1 MDVSTTGVWL
11 EDLHHRLIQ
20 RYGSAHGDQVFA
32 RYAEAFPQ
40 TYRDAVST
48 GQATADISALEGA
61 LASDGH
67 PSARLPHLSVRVP
80 DGTRLALLWSAQ
92 SPALLADVF
101 PVLEN
106 MGLRIADH
114 RPFDIR
120 PAGSEPVR
128 IEEFQLIQRDSVS
141 LADGTLQGLLENAF
155 TAVWN
160 GEAGDDGF
168 NRLLLRARLSWREVA
183 ILRGIYA
190 YLRQAGRPF
199 SQAHVERTLVSHREA
214 ARLLVALFSAR
225 FDPSHLGDDR
235 ENDVRE
241 QLMAQLQS
249 VDNLNEDR
257 VLRAALAFVDATV
270 RTNYFRRDETTPKP
284 YLVCK
289 LDPGRLPFLPEPRP
303 AVETFVY
310 STRMEGLHLR
320 AARVARG
327 GIRWSDRP
335 EDYRDEVLALM
346 RAQMVKNAV
355 IVPHGA
361 KGAFVV
367 KRPPAETD
375 QDALATEV
383 RDCYA
388 TFIRGLLDVTDNQV
402 NGQVVPPPDVVCHDG
417 PDAYLVVAADKGTA
431 TFSDLANSIAA
442 EYDYWLGDAFASGGS
457 TGYDHKALGIT
468 ARGVW
473 ESIRRHF
480 GELGVDADHD
490 ELTAVGIG
498 DMSGDVFG
506 NGMLHPNIRLVAAFD
521 HRHVFLDPAPDTAVA
536 YQERRRLFSLPRSS
550 WADYDPAAISA
561 GGGVFPR
568 SAKLVPLSPQARDTL
583 GTDAEALPAD
593 ELVRAVL
600 RAPVD
605 LFYNGG
611 IGTYVKGRGEHNAD
625 VHDRANESVR
635 VDAHELRARVVA
647 EGGNL
652 GLTQMARIEYA
663 LAGGRVNTDFID
675 NSAGVDTSD
684 REVNLKILLHDAVT
698 TGRLDPHRRD
708 QLLAEVADDVTKP
721 RPARQ
726 LPPGPGDQRDRGPRP
741 GCVGSPGA
749 GHAVRRSQRDTRP

>member
-1 MDVSTTGVWL
+1 M
-11 EDLHHRLIQ
+11 
-20 RYGSAHGDQVFA
+20 
-32 RYAEAFPQ
+32 
-40 TYRDAVST
+40 
-48 GQATADISALEGA
+48 
-61 LASDGH
+61 
-67 PSARLPHLSVRVP
+67 
-80 DGTRLALLWSAQ
+80 WSA
-92 SPALLADVF
+92 
-101 PVLEN
+101 
-106 MGLRIADH
+106 
-114 RPFDIR
+114 
-120 PAGSEPVR
+120 
-128 IEEFQLIQRDSVS
+128 
-141 LADGTLQGLLENAF
+141 T
-155 TAVWN
+155 TAP
-160 GEAGDDGF
+160 
-168 NRLLLRARLSWREVA
+168 
-183 ILRGIYA
+183 I
-190 YLRQAGRPF
+190 
-199 SQAHVERTLVSHREA
+199 
-214 ARLLVALFSAR
+214 
-225 FDPSHLGDDR
+225 
-235 ENDVRE
+235 
-241 QLMAQLQS
+241 
-249 VDNLNEDR
+249 
-257 VLRAALAFVDATV
+257 
-270 RTNYFRRDETTPKP
+270 
-284 YLVCK
+284 
-289 LDPGRLPFLPEPRP
+289 
-303 AVETFVY
+303 
-310 STRMEGLHLR
+310 
-320 AARVARG
+320 
-327 GIRWSDRP
+327 
-335 EDYRDEVLALM
+335 
-346 RAQMVKNAV
+346 
-355 IVPHGA
+355 
-361 KGAFVV
+361 
-367 KRPPAETD
+367 
-375 QDALATEV
+375 
-383 RDCYA
+383 
-388 TFIRGLLDVTDNQV
+388 
-402 NGQVVPPPDVVCHDG
+402 
-417 PDAYLVVAADKGTA
+417 AYLVVAADKGTA

-442 EYDYWLGDAFASGGS
+442 EYEYWLGDAFASGGS

-521 HRHVFLDPAPDTAVA
+521 HRHVFLDPDPDTCVA

-593 ELVRAVL
+593 ELIRAVL

-708 QLLAEVADDVTKP
+708 QLLAEVADDVTNLVLRDSYLQVQAISVTEALGPAALDRQEQVMQYAEATGTLDRELECLPDSETVLQRQKSAIGLT
-721 RPARQ
+721 RPEIAVLLAHSKNLLRGQ
-726 LPPGPGDQRDRGPRP
+726 LLNSSLLDEPYLADEIEGYLPGVIRAQFPDLIRRHPLRRSL
-741 GCVGSPGA
+741 VAAVMTNEIHNRTGA
-749 GHAVRRSQRDTRP
+749 GMLLRLDQLSGLTDDLIRAWVAARDLLDLRTIWSDIDALDMTRQARAQARLHIDTRRAAEQMARWLLRNRQHIDVPAELAHQDGDACARGRNPRVAARPSARARWSAASPVSSRVGPQSRWPNASWSSTCSPPESTSSRSHRPRSGTCSGPQSCTTRSGYTSTWTGW